1 MIPVAFDYELATSAE
16 HALALLA
23 EHGDDA
29 KGLAGGH
36 SLVPLMKYRLA
47 TPAVV
52 VDVGRLSD
60 LSYVREDGDH
70 LAIGAL
76 TRHRD
81 VEVSDLVVA
90 NAALLAEA
98 TRNVGDPQ
106 VRHRGT
112 IGGAMA
118 HGDPASDI
126 PAAVLALRGTL
137 VVQGPSGTRE
147 VAVDDFFTGFLETAL
162 APDELLTEVRIPR
175 VPDARWSFQ
184 KFNRRAQ
191 DWAIVG
197 AAVLV
202 AEGNC
207 GVGLVNMDARPVRA
221 VAVEAAVN
229 SGASP
234 TDAAE
239 AAPEGL
245 EPPGDLNASPEY
257 RCHLA
262 RVLTRRGL
270 EQASR

>member
-1 MIPVAFDYELATSAE
+1 
-16 HALALLA
+16 
-23 EHGDDA
+23 
-29 KGLAGGH
+29 
-36 SLVPLMKYRLA
+36 
-47 TPAVV
+47 
-52 VDVGRLSD
+52 
-60 LSYVREDGDH
+60 
-70 LAIGAL
+70 
-76 TRHRD
+76 
-81 VEVSDLVVA
+81 
-90 NAALLAEA
+90 
-98 TRNVGDPQ
+98 
-106 VRHRGT
+106 
-112 IGGAMA
+112 
-118 HGDPASDI
+118 
-126 PAAVLALRGTL
+126 
-137 VVQGPSGTRE
+137 

-162 APDELLTEVRIPR
+162 APDELLIEVRIPR

-229 SGASP
+229 SGASA
-234 TDAAE
+234 TVAAE